1 MHMKRIRPENSFY
14 SKILHY
20 IHAVLP
26 RASSSTVASGSS
38 THFAMSSSG
47 RFVLSMQFLAVLILT
62 CISLSSAYLL
72 ALFSAYSSTNSHI
85 SAFPPFVS
93 FSFFR
98 IRSTCHCEIPSVDAS
113 TLEVRRESCC
123 KSNKTFSSVALPFI
137 PTFLPTFT
145 PTS

>member
-1 MHMKRIRPENSFY
+1 MKRIRPENSFY

-26 RASSSTVASGSS
+26 RASSSTVASGSF
-38 THFAMSSSG
+38 TFFAMSSNERSVFSI
-47 RFVLSMQFLAVLILT
+47 RFLANSNLT
-62 CISLSSAYLL
+62 CISLLF